1 MATSMERRRAPRV
14 STVLPVRLNVG
25 GRALMGETRDMSRIG
40 ARIRVPLTELQLLPQ
55 AGLAEISARIG
66 KLFGDVVVADLNHT
80 LLGTLVRRSL
90 RVVRLARPADV
101 PTSVDIGCM
110 LRVPLSDDEVG
121 ALGLVLPDQQL
132 PKGVYTAHEVFARL
146 KRKKRSGEDGETPE
160 AMAFVSA
167 NENGSAPPVRA
178 SNAAFTDRG
187 VLLHLDRHAG
197 ATLGTR
203 SRDASAMFDRFVQAY
218 GTNVNLLLV
227 RNQRPL
233 WSGTVSLRAVE
244 VDPLRDEVYLEF
256 ATAKPVVMMDA

>member
-14 STVLPVRLNVG
+14 ATVLPVRLNVG
-25 GRALMGETRDMSRIG
+25 GRALIGETRDLSRIG
-40 ARIRVPLTELQLLPQ
+40 ARIRVPLTQLALLPQ
-55 AGLAEISARIG
+55 AGLPEISARIG
-66 KLFGDVVVADLNHT
+66 KLFGDVVVADLNHSV
-80 LLGTLVRRSL
+80 LGTLVRRSL

-121 ALGLVLPDQQL
+121 ALGLVLPDQHL

-146 KRKKRSGEDGETPE
+146 KRKRRENEDVPE

-167 NENGSAPPVRA
+167 DATGSAPPVRA
-178 SNAAFTDRG
+178 SSAAWTDRG

-218 GTNVNLLLV
+218 GANVNLLLV

-233 WSGTVSLRAVE
+233 WSGTVALRAVE

-256 ATAKPVVMMDA
+256 TTSKPVSVD